1 MTMFS
6 TREVP
11 WMKLGKLVNEPMT
24 ARDAAAAG
32 GLNFEVVK
40 AELSW
45 VSDEINKAGVIDD
58 RRAIVRK
65 DTGVCLG
72 IMAKDYN
79 MLQYG
84 EAFDFMDTVNP
95 TYVAAGCLKGG
106 RQGFM
111 VVKTP
116 EHFNVLGGDDPHDL
130 YMILRTSHDGSRA
143 VEITVQPL
151 RRRCMNQ
158 LTLASFSRGVE
169 HRWAVKHTTTMN
181 MKLAEANIAIQ
192 KLSKYADSYI
202 VTVEKLASLH
212 VTEDRANMVLEA
224 VLPDRPRRGEQIE
237 KIIRNW
243 HTSPAVGFDY
253 TGWGLVNAASEY
265 FEWGRTGGTP
275 ESRFV
280 GAIQGQTFKVV
291 NSVAGKLFEL
301 VA

>member
-1 MTMFS
+1 MTMVS

-11 WMKLGKLVNEPMT
+11 WMKIGKLVDQPMT
-24 ARDAAAAG
+24 AREAATAG

-106 RQGFM
+106 KQGFM

-116 EHFNVLGGDDPHDL
+116 EHFDVLGGDDPHDL

-151 RRRCMNQ
+151 RNRCMNQ
-158 LTLASFSRGVE
+158 LTLTSFSRGVE

-181 MKLAEANIAIQ
+181 AKLAEANIAIQ
-192 KLSKYADSYI
+192 KLDKYAESYKN
-202 VTVEKLASLH
+202 TVEVLASLQIN
-212 VTEDRANMVLEA
+212 EDRATMILED

-243 HTSPAVGFDY
+243 HTSPAVGFDF

-265 FEWGRTGGTP
+265 FEWGRLGGTP
-275 ESRFV
+275 ESKFIS
-280 GAIQGQTFKVV
+280 GIQGQTFKTV
-291 NSVAGKLFEL
+291 NGITDRLLALTI
-301 VA
+301 